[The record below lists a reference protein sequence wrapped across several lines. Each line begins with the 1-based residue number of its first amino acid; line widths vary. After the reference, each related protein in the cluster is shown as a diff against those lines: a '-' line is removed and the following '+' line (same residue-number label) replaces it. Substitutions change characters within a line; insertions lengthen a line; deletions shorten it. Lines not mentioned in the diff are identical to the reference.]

1 MRGCRKASRSANRRL
16 TAIVDAYN
24 VFNQFLQIE
33 ETAVSGPTSRET
45 SAIQPPIAVH
55 VGIRIPF

>member
-1 MRGCRKASRSANRRL
+1 L
-16 TAIVDAYN
+16 TAMLDAYN

-33 ETAVSGPTSRET
+33 EVAVSGPLSRTT

-55 VGIRIPF
+55 IGLRIPL

>member
-1 MRGCRKASRSANRRL
+1 M

-24 VFNQFLQIE
+24 VFGQFLQIE
-33 ETAVSGPTSRET
+33 EIAVSGATSRET

-55 VGIRIPF
+55 IGIRIPF